1 MLFHIQQQVECKDEL
16 ESRGC
21 TDARSYGDLGG
32 KAFGGVGR
40 HLTELLIVVAQCGG
54 AVAYLVFIGQNLSSI
69 VHALN
74 PPAFIFILVPIEV
87 ALAAIRSLA
96 SLAPFSAFADAC
108 NALAMVVV
116 VRGDLQLFDGTSE
129 RAAVAGGVG
138 AVLFA
143 AGMAVFCFEGF
154 GMTLA
159 LEGSM
164 RERGRFKKVLLVAL
178 FAVTTVYLCFGVL
191 GFLAYGDETRDSVT
205 LNLPNDWS
213 AIAVKVRAV

>member
-1 MLFHIQQQVECKDEL
+1 M
-16 ESRGC
+16 
-21 TDARSYGDLGG
+21 
-32 KAFGGVGR
+32 
-40 HLTELLIVVAQCGG
+40 VAQSGG

-69 VHALN
+69 VHTLD
-74 PPAFIFILVPIEV
+74 PSAFIFILVPIEV
-87 ALAAIRSLA
+87 ALSAIRSLA

-108 NALAMVVV
+108 NVLAMGVV
-116 VRGDLQLFDGTSE
+116 VRDDLQVFDGMSG

-138 AVLFA
+138 EVLFA

-164 RERGRFKKVLLVAL
+164 RERGRFKKVLLVGL
-178 FAVTTVYLCFGVL
+178 VAVTTVYLCFGVL
-191 GFLAYGDETRDSVT
+191 GFLAYGDETKDIVT

-213 AIAVKVRAV
+213 AIAVKVKTVLTVSKI